1 MKFKNA
7 LGDFV
12 MLIGGLVIAVLIVS
26 FAFIIYNN
34 QKETSNAVINQG
46 NRMNIQLQES
56 EWTQYDGTVITGAEV
71 VNVIKRMQNSN
82 TYVQVGEKK
91 YCADDGLKN
100 VSDETFS
107 EDLRAAK
114 SKTSDAY
121 INPST
126 MYEGKVDRDDTKGI
140 KGIIFTK
147 AGESGDAEG
156 VPAGDGG

>member
-34 QKETSNAVINQG
+34 QKETGNAVINQG

-56 EWTQYDGTVITGAEV
+56 EWTQYDGVTITGAEV
-71 VNVIKRMQNSN
+71 INVIKRMQNSN
-82 TYVQVGEKK
+82 TYVEVDGTK
-91 YCADDGLKN
+91 YCAGEDLKN
-100 VSDETFS
+100 VTDEDFS
-107 EDLRAAK
+107 KALKAAK
-114 SKTSDAY
+114 KKTEATY

-126 MYEGKVDRDDTKGI
+126 MYDGEVIRDEEKGI
-140 KGIIFTK
+140 KGIKFTK
-147 AGESGDAEG
+147 TSGGGGE
-156 VPAGDGG
+156 GG